1 MLDADHIAA
10 LTAANEVLRTT
21 DPADLDRQVPTCP
34 GWTVEQLLE
43 HIAQV
48 QRWATRIVLA
58 PPGEKPERRI
68 ESPDGPAIID
78 WFAEGADA
86 LVDALTTVDL
96 DHDVY
101 AFVGTRPA
109 RWWVRRQAHEAVV
122 HAWDRQNATGTPEPI
137 DPNVAVD
144 GIDELLS
151 VLLVPRLVDTS
162 GFAAAGES
170 IHVHVTDVDGE
181 WLLQVAPDRIDL
193 TREHAKGDVA
203 LRGPAAELLL
213 VLWGRCQVEETS
225 AEAFGSTDLLDRL
238 LTAANL

>member
-10 LTAANEVLRTT
+10 LTAANDILRTT
-21 DPADLDRQVPTCP
+21 DPADLARPVPSCP

-58 PPGEKPERRI
+58 PPDEKSERRI

-86 LVDALTTVDL
+86 LVDALTSVDL

-101 AFVGTRPA
+101 SFVGTRPA

-122 HAWDRQNATGTPEPI
+122 HAWDRQNATGTPGPI
-137 DPNVAVD
+137 DPVVASD
-144 GIDELLS
+144 GIDELLT
-151 VLLVPRLVDTS
+151 VFLVPRLVDTS
-162 GFAAAGES
+162 VFAPSGET
-170 IHVHVTDVDGE
+170 IHVHTTDVDGE
-181 WLLQVAPDRIDL
+181 WLVRLAPDQIDV

-203 LRGPAAELLL
+203 LRGPAPELLL
-213 VLWGRCQVEETS
+213 VAWGHLPIDETS
-225 AEAFGSTDLLDRL
+225 AEVFGSTELLDRFL
-238 LTAANL
+238 AAANF